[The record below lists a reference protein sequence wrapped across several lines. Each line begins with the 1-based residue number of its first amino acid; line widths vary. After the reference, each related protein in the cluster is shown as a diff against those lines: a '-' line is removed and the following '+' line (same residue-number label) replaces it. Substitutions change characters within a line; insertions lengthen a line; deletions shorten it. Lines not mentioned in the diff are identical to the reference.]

1 MGGSFRDVKSVTLL
15 LLIDMFVQF
24 ELIIADQ
31 QLL

>member
-1 MGGSFRDVKSVTLL
+1 MGGSFRDVKSVALL

-24 ELIIADQ
+24 ELIIANQ